1 MPSKRETVP
10 YHWQIGHIAH
20 LINCLVQ
27 HPYVLD
33 ASDTGTG
40 KTFTSL
46 FVCKELEI
54 KPFVI
59 APKIVISAW
68 KEAARLIGVELL
80 GVVNIDKL
88 KGKNH
93 DALHKLTPGGTK
105 KHPIANWKWNLP
117 PGTLII
123 WDEVHNAG
131 GADTQNGRALY
142 ALKAARLP
150 CLAMSAT
157 VADDPMRL
165 KALGY
170 LLGLHEYSNYR
181 NWCVKHG
188 CVRNPF
194 AGGFALMFSKSAF
207 VTEKSMSRIHKQIFP
222 EMGGRLRI
230 DDIED
235 FPECSTMAEAYDLP
249 DRKKVEKLYEEL
261 EESLIDADD
270 DDPAI
275 VKLLRARQAVEL
287 YKTPVFVELAL
298 DALEEGKSVA
308 IFVSF
313 KASLRAIEE
322 QLNKKGTLTVTI
334 EGGQSQQHRDNSI
347 ESFQNNSVHVVLIM
361 IQAGGLGLSL
371 HDLNGRPRESLIS
384 PPYAAKELKQA
395 LGRIHRAGSKSK
407 AIQKIVFVAG
417 TVEEQA
423 CQAVRRKLNNL
434 SLLNDGDLG
443 TGAGF

>member
-1 MPSKRETVP
+1 MKASP
-10 YHWQIGHIAH
+10 YNWQKKHIEH
-20 LINCLVQ
+20 LVECLNN
-27 HPYVLD
+27 HSYVLD

-40 KTFTSL
+40 KTYTAL
-46 FVCKELEI
+46 FVCKEFGI
-54 KPFVI
+54 KPFVV
-59 APKIVISAW
+59 APKIVHSAW
-68 KEAARLIGVELL
+68 RQAASEVGIELSD
-80 GVVNIDKL
+80 VNNIEKI
-88 KGKNH
+88 KGKHH
-93 DALHKLTPGGTK
+93 DALHRNPNTGTK

-117 PGTLII
+117 PGTLVI
-123 WDEVHNAG
+123 WDEVHGAG
-131 GADTQNGRALY
+131 GQDTQNARALY
-142 ALKAARLP
+142 ALRQAQLP

-165 KALGY
+165 KSLGY
-170 LLGLHEYSNYR
+170 LLGLHEYTNYR
-181 NWCVKHG
+181 AWCIRHG

-194 AGGFALMFSKSAF
+194 AGGYGLMFSKSSF
-207 VTEKSMSRIHKQIFP
+207 VTEKSMARIHGQIFP

-235 FPECSTMAEAYDLP
+235 FPECQTIAEAYDLP
-249 DRKKVEKLYEEL
+249 DKKKVEAIYDEL
-261 EESLIDADD
+261 EQSLVDADD

-287 YKTPVFVELAL
+287 FKTPVFVELAQ
-298 DALEEGKSVA
+298 DALDEGKSVA

-313 KASLRAIEE
+313 RASLEALELQFEKLGIDYAIVAGNQKNTERE
-322 QLNKKGTLTVTI
+322 IGISDFQLNRK
-334 EGGQSQQHRDNSI
+334 
-347 ESFQNNSVHVVLIM
+347 HVILIM

-371 HDLNGRPRESLIS
+371 HDLHGRPREALIS

-417 TVEEQA
+417 TVEEDA
-423 CQAVRRKLNNL
+423 CKAVRRKLNNL
-434 SLLNDGDLG
+434 STLNDGDLG